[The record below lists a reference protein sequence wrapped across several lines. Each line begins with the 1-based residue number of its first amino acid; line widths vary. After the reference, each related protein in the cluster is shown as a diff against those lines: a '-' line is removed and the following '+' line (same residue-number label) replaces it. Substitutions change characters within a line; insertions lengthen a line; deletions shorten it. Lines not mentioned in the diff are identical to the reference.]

1 MVLKVPFTYHRKEYF
16 IHGNIDIRPIGLL
29 FGRCFQRILKHLDI
43 KLVKMR
49 YRSVMIDLI
58 MLPNA
63 IELSFI
69 LTS

>member
-1 MVLKVPFTYHRKEYF
+1 MVLKVPFTYHRKEYLF
-16 IHGNIDIRPIGLL
+16 HGNIDIRPNLVDV
-29 FGRCFQRILKHLDI
+29 FKEFSYKHLDF

-49 YRSVMIDLI
+49 YGSVMIDLI

-63 IELSFI
+63 IELFFI